1 MGPALESI
9 LTPRRATAVNG
20 RVVFITVI
28 AVAIGLAAGLVAQI
42 LLRLIGL
49 ITNLAFYGRVTTEFA
64 SPTGNHLGLLVIVVP
79 AIVV

>member
-1 MGPALESI
+1 
-9 LTPRRATAVNG
+9 
-20 RVVFITVI
+20 
-28 AVAIGLAAGLVAQI
+28 
-42 LLRLIGL
+42 LIGL